1 MDHARRND
9 ELVDAP
15 REIFIF
21 ALTVLSLVNIVLT
34 IPFVGLSSSQ
44 RQVIFVIDGILTVFF
59 LIDFSLRMARAT
71 SKRRY
76 FLHERGWLDLLGS
89 LPYLRI
95 LRLFRLVRAWA
106 LMRDYGVGALWKW
119 LLRDRAQSA
128 LYVMTFLVIL
138 VLESTGVLVLIFE
151 PGAPGANITTGGDA
165 LWWGIVTV
173 TTVGYGDQYPVTAGG
188 RIVGVFLLI
197 AGVVL
202 FATLSGYL
210 ANAFLAPRGGDG
222 HDQPATGAPD
232 PTADAPDARLDEIVT
247 LLHQQQ
253 AETVALRARLED
265 LGNAPG

>member
-1 MDHARRND
+1 MPHPRHDA

-21 ALTVLSLVNIVLT
+21 ALTILSLVNIVLT
-34 IPFVGLSSSQ
+34 LPFVPLSSSQ
-44 RQVIFVIDGILTVFF
+44 RQVVVVIDAILTFFF
-59 LIDFSLRMARAT
+59 LIDFGQRMAHAA
-71 SKRRY
+71 SKKQY
-76 FLHERGWLDLLGS
+76 FVHERGWLDLLGS

-95 LRLFRLVRAWA
+95 LRLFRLVRAWS
-106 LMRDYGVGALWKW
+106 LIRDYGVAVLWKW

-128 LYVMTFLVIL
+128 LYVMSFLVIL
-138 VLESTGVLVLIFE
+138 VLEISGVLVLYFE
-151 PGAPGANITTGGDA
+151 PGAPRANITTGGDA

-173 TTVGYGDQYPVTAGG
+173 TTVGYGDEYPVTPGG

-210 ANAFLAPRGGDG
+210 ANAFLTPRKDDRGG
-222 HDQPATGAPD
+222 A
-232 PTADAPDARLDEIVT
+232 ADETVPEQSDARLEEIVG

-253 AETVALRARLED
+253 TETAALRARLEE
-265 LGNAPG
+265 LGQAPG